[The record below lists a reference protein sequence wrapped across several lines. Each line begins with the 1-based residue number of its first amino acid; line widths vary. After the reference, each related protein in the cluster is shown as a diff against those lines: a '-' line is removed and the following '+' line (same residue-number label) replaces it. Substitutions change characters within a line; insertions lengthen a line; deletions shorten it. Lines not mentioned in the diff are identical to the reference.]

1 MVCNDNDERTIKNR
15 PENRAVFVV
24 FTYFLTGAG
33 IASGAFA
40 SGLSI

>member
-1 MVCNDNDERTIKNR
+1 MVCNDNDEKTTKNR
-15 PENRAVFVV
+15 FVSKAVFIV